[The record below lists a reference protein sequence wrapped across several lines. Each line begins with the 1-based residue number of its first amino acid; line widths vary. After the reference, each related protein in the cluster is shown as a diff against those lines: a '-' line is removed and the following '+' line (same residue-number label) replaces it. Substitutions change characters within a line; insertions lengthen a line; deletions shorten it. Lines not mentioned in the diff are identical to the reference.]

1 MTKTV
6 KARTLELCG
15 SNYEIGRTLGSI
27 VTACPPLLAAYT
39 AGMEG
44 FGPEE
49 VRAAREIFHRWCPG
63 LNEELAGFADA
74 VHAAPE
80 RILYYAMTYLRPN
93 CSHLALLPSRTSNGH
108 PLLARNYEFCDEM
121 EDFMLIK
128 TNVNGK
134 YSHMGTGVL
143 NFGRDDGFNE
153 CGLALTMSSCGF
165 PVGALKEMRSP
176 MLHGLQ
182 FWAVT
187 RSVLEN
193 CKNVEEALQFL
204 KEMPIAYNLNLILL
218 DKSGASALLETLDGR
233 KALKQID
240 PTSPGPYL
248 YATNHPVL
256 KELAAIEPM
265 AMSHSLKR
273 EEYIKKCLASRPIFS
288 PDMLKAMLLS
298 PYPDGLC
305 CHAYSGFF
313 GTTKSMLIDP
323 VDGTID
329 LCWGGQTENGW
340 HTYRLAEPLG
350 YSEMEVTL
358 TNEPVSQD
366 MFQFVPIQV

>member
-1 MTKTV
+1 MTKKA

-15 SNYEIGRTLGSI
+15 NNYEIGRTLGSI
-27 VTACPPLLAAYT
+27 VSACPPLLAAHT
-39 AGMEG
+39 AGMED
-44 FGPEE
+44 FGPKE
-49 VRAAREIFHRWCPG
+49 VDAARELFHRWCPG

-128 TNVNGK
+128 TSVNGK
-134 YSHMGTGVL
+134 YAHMGTGVL

-153 CGLALTMSSCGF
+153 CGLALTMSSCGI
-165 PVGALKEMRSP
+165 PVGAPKEMRRP
-176 MLHGLQ
+176 AIHGLQ

-193 CKNVEEALQFL
+193 CKNVEEALLFL

-218 DKSGASALLETLDGR
+218 DKSGASALLETLDGK
-233 KALKQID
+233 KAVKQID
-240 PTSPGPYL
+240 PTSREPYL
-248 YATNHPVL
+248 YAANHPVL
-256 KELAAIEPM
+256 KEFTAIEPV
-265 AMSHSLKR
+265 AMIHSLKR
-273 EEYIKKCLASRPIFS
+273 EESIKKAIASCPTFS
-288 PDMLKAMLLS
+288 PETLKAMLLT

-305 CHAYSGFF
+305 CHAYKDFF

-329 LCWGGQTENGW
+329 LCWGGQIENGW
-340 HTYRLAEPLG
+340 RTYRLAEPLG
-350 YSEMEVTL
+350 YSEMEITL
-358 TNEPVSQD
+358 TDEAVSPEI
-366 MFQFVPIQV
+366 FQSVPIQA